1 MVLTFGG
8 HPREGLTALKRCIQL
23 DPRSP
28 FLVLRLRQVA
38 FALYFCREYAASAE
52 AARQAIRSYPDR
64 GPYAVFAAALGQM
77 GCPAEAKQALERLPP
92 GVLDA
97 FVRGQRYALMVRP
110 EDHAHLIEGLR
121 KAGFPVE

>member
-1 MVLTFGG
+1 VVLTFGG
-8 HPREGLTALKRCIQL
+8 HPREGLTALKRCIRL

-77 GCPAEAKQALERLPP
+77 GCPAEAKQALERLPS

-97 FVRGQRYALMVRP
+97 FVRGGALMVRP

-121 KAGFPVE
+121 KAGIPEE